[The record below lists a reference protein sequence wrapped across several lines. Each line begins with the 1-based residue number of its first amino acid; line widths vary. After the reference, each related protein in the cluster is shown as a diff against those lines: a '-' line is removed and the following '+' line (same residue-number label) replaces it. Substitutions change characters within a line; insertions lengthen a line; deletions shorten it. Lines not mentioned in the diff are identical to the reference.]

1 MEHSQVS
8 RLSLLSVVVASP
20 LTWPVMANTVPLIR
34 GAVDVILGGNGRIA
48 GTVKE
53 KGTPANVPVWRRV
66 RLFQERAAILIAET
80 WSDPVTGA
88 YAFTHIKRDEVY
100 FVLAFDHTGDYR
112 GVVAD
117 NLTPEAMP

>member
-1 MEHSQVS
+1 MEHSQAS
-8 RLSLLSVVVASP
+8 RLALLSVVVASP
-20 LTWPVMANTVPLIR
+20 LTWPVTAKTLPTIH
-34 GAVDVILGGNGRIA
+34 GSVDVIWGGTGRIV

-66 RLFQERAAILIAET
+66 RLFHERTAALIAET

-88 YAFTHIKRDEVY
+88 YAFNNIKRDEVY